1 MVDSLTFL
9 NSLGA
14 ELTFGNTLPF
24 LFTDL
29 EGLGA
34 EPVTLQTSKAFA
46 QDGCDYFGTLSEP
59 RLIRFRAHVGGDT
72 KEAHNA
78 ARKLF
83 SRVFAPKLE
92 TGMLTLR
99 RGYSPEDAYIIEAK
113 VYDGPHDIPSKSEY
127 VSIYEVGLHCHYP
140 FFRSAIQ
147 YGQKLIGF
155 DGGLAFPV
163 AFPITFGAQGTTADI
178 NCESAL
184 PTPFVVTF
192 TGGAENPKLEKI
204 NTGEYIQLDKNLL
217 EADVLVID
225 TTPNN
230 IRVLVNG
237 EDAFNYVNANNKYF
251 QLTPGINTLRFSATS
266 GNPEATLQWRNA
278 YSGI

>member
-1 MVDSLTFL
+1 MVDNLTFK

-14 ELTFGNTLPF
+14 EITFSHTLPF

-34 EPVTLQTSKAFA
+34 EPVILQTSKAFA
-46 QDGCDYFGTLSEP
+46 QDGCDYYGTLSEP

-72 KEAHNA
+72 KGAHDA
-78 ARKLF
+78 ARKQF
-83 SRVFAPKLE
+83 SKVFAPKLE

-99 RGYSPEDAYIIEAK
+99 QGYDPADAYIIEAK

-140 FFRSAIQ
+140 YFRSAIQ
-147 YGQKLIGF
+147 YGKKLIGF
-155 DGGLAFPV
+155 EGGLTFPIAFS
-163 AFPITFGAQGTTADI
+163 ITFGDQGSTADI

-184 PTPFVVTF
+184 PTPFTVTF

-204 NTGEYIQLDKNLL
+204 NTGEYINWTNLL
-217 EADVLVID
+217 KLMYWID

-251 QLTPGINTLRFSATS
+251 QLTPGINTLRFWQH
-266 GNPEATLQWRNA
+266 PETRNTLQWRNA